1 MNICLKYTNKKRN
14 NIKLNIKKCGEYGGI
29 LKKIEQKKNQYLKG
43 LLVRPVER
51 KCMNQRTLPNKVY
64 ELNK

>member
-1 MNICLKYTNKKRN
+1 MW
-14 NIKLNIKKCGEYGGI
+14 GI
-29 LKKIEQKKNQYLKG
+29 WGDLKKIEQIKNQYLKG

-51 KCMNQRTLPNKVY
+51 KCMNQRTLPNKIY

>member
-1 MNICLKYTNKKRN
+1 MW
-14 NIKLNIKKCGEYGGI
+14 GI
-29 LKKIEQKKNQYLKG
+29 WGDFKKIEQIKNQYLKG

-51 KCMNQRTLPNKVY
+51 KSMNQRTLPNKVY